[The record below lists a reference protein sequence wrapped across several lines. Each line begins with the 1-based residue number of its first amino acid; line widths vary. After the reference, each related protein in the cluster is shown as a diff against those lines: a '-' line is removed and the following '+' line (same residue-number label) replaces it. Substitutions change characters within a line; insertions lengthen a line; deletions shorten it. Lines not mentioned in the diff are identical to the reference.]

1 MILLLRSLP
10 FLIGVMQLLFFRV
23 QILESST
30 FPWIAVVGWI
40 LVPVAAIAISWGRIS
55 FSDLMH
61 KMTPTFVTLACMVF
75 GLLLVEGSWQFWL
88 LASLASIVTFTS
100 LELVFLLSYD
110 PAAYPVHGISRVNVG
125 YVPLAIWYATST
137 SVGVMT
143 FIHMPAIWHL
153 VLMACLGAILFRTT
167 GHPDATAVQMRT
179 WTILGTLVGVEVGLL
194 GIFLPVGMQA
204 QGLFA
209 AVLFSAALRTR
220 RYLYDPKPSNM
231 IAYIEG
237 AAAMSIFVIALST
250 AQWT

>member
-1 MILLLRSLP
+1 MILLLRLLP
-10 FLIGVMQLLFFRV
+10 FLVGVTQIIFFRL

-30 FPWIAVVGWI
+30 FPWIALFGWI
-40 LVPVAAIAISWGRIS
+40 LVPAASVAISWGRIS
-55 FSDLMH
+55 FSDLMQ
-61 KMTPTFVTLACMVF
+61 KMTPTFVTLGCMVF

-88 LASLASIVTFTS
+88 LTALASIVTFTS

-110 PAAYPVHGISRVNVG
+110 PAAYPVHGISRVNIG

-137 SVGVMT
+137 SVGIMT
-143 FIHMPAIWHL
+143 FIHTPAVWHL

-167 GHPDATAVQMRT
+167 GHPDATAMQIRT
-179 WTILGTLVGVEVGLL
+179 WTTLGMLVGAEVGLL

-209 AVLFSAALRTR
+209 AILFSAALRAR

-231 IAYIEG
+231 VSYVEG
-237 AAAMSIFVIALST
+237 AAALSIFVVALST
-250 AQWT
+250 AKWT